1 MSPCGVHG
9 KTDNGY
15 VIALGGFLDGVGDV
29 GNWGSDDQGNLI
41 HGHSGDVGVDSL
53 SDVALGVVGVHH
65 DLFAVDAAVGVDLI
79 DGSLFALLDGQT
91 QTGGV
96 AGDVLQATDQNL
108 AAVGSCCR
116 GSSGGRGA
124 GGSGAGSCAAASGQ
138 AQSHT
143 DGHNKG
149 YNAFHSVFSLI
160 LCWVS
165 ARGCGGRNVCGLC
178 LLFSGVK
185 AGKLGG
191 LALPAPVF
199 LLCCPVLILDCKR
212 LQSKANINSDGVFRA
227 FAVPPEILCPKYTP
241 VAQICQYVL
250 HIFVLLFKFGYA
262 NICKTTK
269 IRRIAPRPLQK
280 NERADR

>member
-1 MSPCGVHG
+1 MSCRQP
-9 KTDNGY
+9 
-15 VIALGGFLDGVGDV
+15 IRI
-29 GNWGSDDQGNLI
+29 SP
-41 HGHSGDVGVDSL
+41 L
-53 SDVALGVVGVHH
+53 SAAAAEEAAGAEVLVE
-65 DLFAVDAAVGVDLI
+65 AVLEAAP
-79 DGSLFALLDGQT
+79 
-91 QTGGV
+91 
-96 AGDVLQATDQNL
+96 
-108 AAVGSCCR
+108 
-116 GSSGGRGA
+116 
-124 GGSGAGSCAAASGQ
+124 AASGQ

-191 LALPAPVF
+191 LALSAPVF

-227 FAVPPEILCPKYTP
+227 FAVPPKILCPKYTP